1 MALCVVV
8 VMGCAGANTGTTVS
22 DTEPLSTTEPTT
34 TASETVLTSV
44 PLLTSEP
51 VPSKSS
57 GTGAS
62 HWLSADQR
70 RRADQL
76 ISTFENSSTTIRYDY
91 AENLGDGRGVTA
103 GRAGFTTATC
113 DALDVVRIYVA
124 EVDDTPLTAFIPEL
138 EHLCDDTSDD
148 TEQLPEA
155 AFMQAWRT
163 AANDARFRA
172 AQDKIVDREYYVP
185 AMEAA
190 DRLGLRSALARAE
203 LYDTAI
209 QHGAG
214 DDPDGLAAIIARTRS
229 AVGDPDRIG
238 ERAWLDAFFDQ
249 RIATLRNPANT
260 ETAQAWRESTD
271 RVECMRRVADDDN
284 LDLEGPVRTNVYG
297 DEFTID

>member
-1 MALCVVV
+1 MRIPRVQVYLPDGPYARALCVVV

-57 GTGAS
+57 VAGAS

-163 AANDARFRA
+163 AANDARFRD
-172 AQDKIVDREYYVP
+172 AQDRIVDREYYVP

-190 DRLGLRSALARAE
+190 DKLGLRSALARAE

-214 DDPDGLAAIIARTRS
+214 DDPDGLAAVIARTRS

-238 ERAWLDAFFDQ
+238 EGVARRLFRSA
-249 RIATLRNPANT
+249 
-260 ETAQAWRESTD
+260 D
-271 RVECMRRVADDDN
+271 RHPPQSSQHGDGQGVAGVDRSRGVHSPNRRRRQ
-284 LDLEGPVRTNVYG
+284 P
-297 DEFTID
+297 